1 MTTDSTKQGYQAQN
15 VDAIRAERVVCTVR
29 AGQLRVKAFQIV
41 FHKDGSFFISFP
53 YFRHRTGLLSI
64 SSIAA
69 NRSRESQVNLEHGGK
84 VTSHLVKYSH
94 HVDGRAHFSQ
104 DGKIFTAIKRQS
116 IALDK
121 QHGHIFSLLIQG
133 LSSLDP
139 ARDELQSTKRAIME
153 FAMETPDAIKFVGRW
168 FDVNAMR
175 FSNPTPTI
183 GPVVPGLDP
192 DGNRTDQIFTA
203 SPYANAHHVLAISC
217 IPMPA
222 LGSEPEIFLF
232 YGGFSSRDI
241 MTDPSQEAG
250 FLTFMYP
257 VVEPEKLR
265 ERLGSVDFF
274 PKG

>member
-1 MTTDSTKQGYQAQN
+1 VRGYQAQN
-15 VDAIRAERVVCTVR
+15 VDAIRAERIVCTVR

-64 SSIAA
+64 SSIPA
-69 NRSRESQVNLEHGGK
+69 NGLRESQVNLEHGGR

-94 HVDGRAHFSQ
+94 HIDGRAHFSQ

-121 QHGHIFSLLIQG
+121 QHGHLFSLLIQG
-133 LSSLDP
+133 LSALDP
-139 ARDELQSTKRAIME
+139 AKDELQSTKRAAIE
-153 FAMETPDAIKFVGRW
+153 FVTEPPAAIKFVGRW
-168 FDVNAMR
+168 FDVNTMR

-192 DGNRTDQIFTA
+192 DGNRTDQVFTA
-203 SPYANAHHVLAISC
+203 SPYANARHVLAISC
-217 IPMPA
+217 VPIPA
-222 LGSEPEIFLF
+222 LGPEPEIFLF
-232 YGGFSSRDI
+232 YGGFSSREI
-241 MTDPSQEAG
+241 MTDATKEAG
-250 FLTFMYP
+250 FLAFVYP
-257 VVEPEKLR
+257 VVDAEKLR

-274 PKG
+274 PKR

>member
-1 MTTDSTKQGYQAQN
+1 VQGYQAQN
-15 VDAIRAERVVCTVR
+15 VDAIRAERIVCTVR

-64 SSIAA
+64 SSIPA
-69 NRSRESQVNLEHGGK
+69 NSSREAQVNLEYGGK
-84 VTSHLVKYSH
+84 VTSPLVKYSH
-94 HVDGRAHFSQ
+94 HVDGPAHFSQ

-133 LSSLDP
+133 LNALDP
-139 ARDELQSTKRAIME
+139 ARDELQSAKRAAIE
-153 FAMETPDAIKFVGRW
+153 LAMEPAAAIKFVGRW

-183 GPVVPGLDP
+183 GPIVPGLGP

-203 SPYANAHHVLAISC
+203 SPYANVRQVLAISC
-217 IPMPA
+217 VPIPA
-222 LGSEPEIFLF
+222 LGPEPEIFLF
-232 YGGFSSRDI
+232 YGGFSSREI
-241 MTDPSQEAG
+241 MTDPTKEAG
-250 FLTFMYP
+250 FLTFVYP
-257 VVEPEKLR
+257 VVDAEKLR
-265 ERLGSVDFF
+265 ERLGSVDFV
-274 PKG
+274 PRQ